1 MDGAYRPV
9 GRTRNPPSL
18 ELASSPQGHISIK
31 RNCGTLRKK
40 KKKKAVSLP
49 RDKHL
54 SPQEEKNSLDS
65 HQGEPHVY
73 ASALPISR
81 AVTGQLELWNPR
93 KVASR
98 NQKRP
103 RMGSH
108 RTWFEESEVP
118 GQGGL
123 SDREV
128 QLLREPAPDMRGN
141 RDRDLGL
148 VQPRGRQSHLG
159 EV

>member
-9 GRTRNPPSL
+9 GRIRNPPSL

-40 KKKKAVSLP
+40 KKKAVSLP
-49 RDKHL
+49 RDKHS

-128 QLLREPAPDMRGN
+128 QLLRGPAPDMRGN
-141 RDRDLGL
+141 RDRDLEL

>member
-40 KKKKAVSLP
+40 KKSCQPSQGQAFISS
-49 RDKHL
+49 RG
-54 SPQEEKNSLDS
+54 EK

-141 RDRDLGL
+141 RDWDLGL